1 MKSEYKG
8 TKFLNLACGENFII
22 NEKWLN
28 FDFIKR
34 EGVNQINLLEKL
46 PLDDQCV
53 DVVYCSHF
61 IEHIPEHMV
70 SSFLTECFRVLKN
83 NGALR
88 VVLPDFEK
96 MVREYIKMRDLKMEN
111 KAEFMMVSIIDQF
124 VRKKPGG
131 KLSHIIEESTKS
143 DDQELKKYI
152 AERCGDIFKKNN
164 DNHPMND
171 RKLSTKIITMTYR
184 KYISFVT
191 ALLPKSF
198 RDQNVSKA
206 EVGEL
211 HAWIYD
217 STILTKILS
226 EIGFKNIEEVNYNY
240 TTIREFPITLDVDT
254 NDTPR
259 KGQDSIFLEA
269 RK

>member
-1 MKSEYKG
+1 MTTGIGVDVKKLSMNILISLEENHFSFLRLYWQNCNQNMKSEYKG

-124 VRKKPGG
+124 VRKTWRK
-131 KLSHIIEESTKS
+131 IKS
-143 DDQELKKYI
+143 Y
-152 AERCGDIFKKNN
+152 
-164 DNHPMND
+164 
-171 RKLSTKIITMTYR
+171 Y
-184 KYISFVT
+184 
-191 ALLPKSF
+191 
-198 RDQNVSKA
+198 
-206 EVGEL
+206 
-211 HAWIYD
+211 
-217 STILTKILS
+217 
-226 EIGFKNIEEVNYNY
+226 
-240 TTIREFPITLDVDT
+240 
-254 NDTPR
+254 
-259 KGQDSIFLEA
+259 
-269 RK
+269 

>member
-1 MKSEYKG
+1 M
-8 TKFLNLACGENFII
+8 
-22 NEKWLN
+22 
-28 FDFIKR
+28 
-34 EGVNQINLLEKL
+34 
-46 PLDDQCV
+46 
-53 DVVYCSHF
+53 
-61 IEHIPEHMV
+61 
-70 SSFLTECFRVLKN
+70 N
-83 NGALR
+83 N
-88 VVLPDFEK
+88 
-96 MVREYIKMRDLKMEN
+96 
-111 KAEFMMVSIIDQF
+111 
-124 VRKKPGG
+124 
-131 KLSHIIEESTKS
+131 
-143 DDQELKKYI
+143 
-152 AERCGDIFKKNN
+152 
-164 DNHPMND
+164 
-171 RKLSTKIITMTYR
+171 RKLSTKIINMTYR

>member
-1 MKSEYKG
+1 MISEYKG

-34 EGVNQINLLEKL
+34 KGVNQINLLEKL
-46 PLDDQCV
+46 PIDSQSV

-70 SSFLTECFRVLKN
+70 SSFLNECFRVLKN
-83 NGALR
+83 NGTLR
-88 VVLPDFEK
+88 LVLPDFEK

-124 VRKKPGG
+124 VRKKSGG
-131 KLSHIIEESTKS
+131 KLSHIIKKSIKS

-152 AERCGDIFKKNN
+152 TERCGDIFKENN
-164 DNHPMND
+164 DGHPMTD
-171 RKLSTKIITMTYR
+171 RKLSTKIMSMAFR
-184 KYISFVT
+184 KYISLVT

-198 RDQNVSKA
+198 RDQNVSMA

-217 STILTKILS
+217 STILAKILC

-240 TTIREFPITLDVDT
+240 TTIRQFPMTLDVDE
-254 NDTPR
+254 NDAPR

>member
-83 NGALR
+83 NGKLIFCQTN
-88 VVLPDFEK
+88 PDHKYFQPSRNTISYYTYSE
-96 MVREYIKMRDLKMEN
+96 IL
-111 KAEFMMVSIIDQF
+111 
-124 VRKKPGG
+124 
-131 KLSHIIEESTKS
+131 TK
-143 DDQELKKYI
+143 LKKY
-152 AERCGDIFKKNN
+152 GFKATVLAKIEDTKNYKNN
-164 DNHPMND
+164 
-171 RKLSTKIITMTYR
+171 
-184 KYISFVT
+184 ISNLKNFFSSNS
-191 ALLPKSF
+191 LL
-198 RDQNVSKA
+198 
-206 EVGEL
+206 
-211 HAWIYD
+211 
-217 STILTKILS
+217 
-226 EIGFKNIEEVNYNY
+226 KNILIFLRKQLLYKK
-240 TTIREFPITLDVDT
+240 IPDILPIDSYQSELGKLKEINKDT
-254 NDTPR
+254 NLTDIR
-259 KGQDSIFLEA
+259 VMYFVCSKL
-269 RK
+269 